1 VRPPGAARLLY
12 HRAVHRPP
20 RRARPSIA
28 AAAALAALL
37 ACSSKPKAP
46 AEADRRYYAL
56 QVLEIRDAA
65 LNAHDLDTATRAFA
79 VDAIVID
86 ADTNQIVLRGR
97 EEIRAAHAR
106 FFELCPRGR
115 VEVLDRSY
123 QERGK
128 IVTDAERVRCGPGR
142 TVDGWVRY
150 EIAEGA
156 IIRVLK
162 RASPPFGG

>member
-1 VRPPGAARLLY
+1 MRPAPATSILL
-12 HRAVHRPP
+12 ATL
-20 RRARPSIA
+20 
-28 AAAALAALL
+28 ALAALL
-37 ACSSKPKAP
+37 ACSGKQQAGP
-46 AEADRRYYAL
+46 DRRYYAL

-86 ADTNQIVLRGR
+86 ADTNRIVLRGR

-128 IVTDAERVRCGPGR
+128 IVTDAERVHCGPGR